1 MKRTHGSP
9 RGLRVAKTLA
19 VAIIFLAAC
28 DRSHVVDPDEINIDK
43 RISQISPLP
52 EPAPPNVDTL
62 SVQHGTKDEGGAE
75 WGCMTVRIRRT
86 ENFDEMVSFNPNA
99 EVLWPG
105 AVVQGKEL
113 DKGTPALIPLP
124 RGPLTIFIDLPF
136 TGSRT
141 IAKPEATT
149 AKAAVA
155 DILQSIPPGTKTTA
169 NVSFDWT
176 EAHSVEQ
183 SVMQLGISPRWL
195 SGKVKAT
202 IWSEHGLEKRSIMIK
217 FIQAYYTLAINPPAQ
232 ASQFFD
238 ASVTAADTRPYIY
251 EGNPPAYISSV
262 TYGRMFVLQMT
273 STRSYTEM
281 KAVAESAFGGVEL
294 TGEMKRIFDE
304 SEIRGVIMGG
314 SAEDAIEVFTKGRI
328 KEYLENGANFS
339 PVSPGVPIGYTVKY
353 LRDHTVAKLGFST
366 EYVVEECTVNL
377 QYLKVTMEKID
388 VVKACDSGAS
398 GGAGEFYYEFK
409 IDGAVI
415 TLPEKNAVTRPD
427 GQTIEINRSVTLSK
441 FKRQDQSFTVSGWV
455 KEKDTFGHEELRLPP
470 HTYSYEDNQWNP
482 GRKIEDIK
490 KNKDCYVKVYYTIE
504 RL

>member
-1 MKRTHGSP
+1 MKRTYGPP
-9 RGLRVAKTLA
+9 RGLGVAKTLA
-19 VAIIFLAAC
+19 LAMILLTAC
-28 DRSHVVDPDEINIDK
+28 DRSHVVDPDEMSIDGK
-43 RISQISPLP
+43 ISQISFLP

-105 AVVQGKEL
+105 AVVQGKDL

-136 TGSRT
+136 TGSRI
-141 IAKPEATT
+141 IAKPEVAT
-149 AKAAVA
+149 AKAAIY

-169 NVSFDWT
+169 NVSFDWA
-176 EAHSVEQ
+176 EAHSIEQ

-195 SGKVKAT
+195 SGKARAN
-202 IWSEHGLEKRSIMIK
+202 IWSEHGYEKRSIMIK

-238 ASVTAADTRPYIY
+238 ASVTTADTRPYIY

-273 STRSYTEM
+273 STRSYAEM
-281 KAVAESAFGGVEL
+281 KATAELAFSGVDL
-294 TGEMKRIFDE
+294 TGEMKRIFEE

-328 KEYLENGANFS
+328 KEYFEKGANFS
-339 PVSPGVPIGYTVKY
+339 PASPGVPIGYTVKY

-366 EYVVEECTVNL
+366 EYVVEECSVNL
-377 QYLKVTMEKID
+377 QYFRVTMEKID
-388 VVKACDSGAS
+388 IVKACDNGAS

-415 TLPEKNAVTRPD
+415 ALPEKNAVSRHD
-427 GQTIEINRSVTLSK
+427 GQTIEINRAVTLSK
-441 FKRQDQSFTVSGWV
+441 FKRQDQPFTVSGWV
-455 KEKDTFGHEELRLPP
+455 KEKDTFGHDELRFPP
-470 HTYSYEDNQWNP
+470 HTYSYEDNKWNP
-482 GRKIEDIK
+482 GQKVEDIK
-490 KNKDCYVKVYYTIE
+490 KNDGCHVRVHYTIE